1 MDAADQNSNEHVHFM
16 EKIGDEIFKC
26 RNCEHIEF
34 GCTHGRIETNNG
46 IVICPICAMA
56 APIQPDIKPLSTEE
70 IAKLLGADK
79 TVECNLI
86 ESIDLIRKRHDEPKT
101 TDC

>member
-1 MDAADQNSNEHVHFM
+1 M

-34 GCTHGRIETNNG
+34 GCTHSRPETRNG
-46 IVICPICAMA
+46 TVICSICFMEN
-56 APIQPDIKPLSTEE
+56 PVQPDLKPLSTEE
-70 IAKLLGADK
+70 IAKLLGADR

-86 ESIDLIRKRHDEPKT
+86 GSIDLIRKRHDQS
-101 TDC
+101 